1 MRRCKYPFNIPVTN
15 HQVTKS
21 HKNLERAQK
30 GTSIGLRVSWMNELQ
45 EHLKVHP
52 RNQKLSKRTPRH
64 TQISYTGNVNNSHII
79 M

>member
-30 GTSIGLRVSWMNELQ
+30 GTSIGLSFMDERTARAPESTS
-45 EHLKVHP
+45 
-52 RNQKLSKRTPRH
+52 QKPEAEQKNLPP
-64 TQISYTGNVNNSHII
+64 TQISYTGNVEII
-79 M
+79 AT